1 MFAGQLAFVLAAAFA
16 GRLSIS
22 MSPNSPHGLVLTT
35 KR

>member
-22 MSPNSPHGLVLTT
+22 MSPNIRRG
-35 KR
+35 